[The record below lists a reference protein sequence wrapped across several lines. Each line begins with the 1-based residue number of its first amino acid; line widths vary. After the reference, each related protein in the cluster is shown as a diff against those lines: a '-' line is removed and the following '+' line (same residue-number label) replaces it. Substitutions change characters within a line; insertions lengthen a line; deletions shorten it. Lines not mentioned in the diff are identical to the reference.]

1 MTKTYAQIQKQ
12 IEKLQ
17 QQATALR
24 QKEVQGVIGRIKEA
38 IAHYGLTVDDLFGTR
53 AAAPKAAKKHAGNGK
68 KTSVPKY
75 RDEAGNTWTGRGKR
89 PNWFLQALATG
100 KTPQDLLIK

>member
-1 MTKTYAQIQKQ
+1 
-12 IEKLQ
+12 
-17 QQATALR
+17 
-24 QKEVQGVIGRIKEA
+24 
-38 IAHYGLTVDDLFGTR
+38 
-53 AAAPKAAKKHAGNGK
+53 
-68 KTSVPKY
+68 VPKY

>member
-1 MTKTYAQIQKQ
+1 MTRTYAQIQKQ

-17 QQATALR
+17 QEATTLR
-24 QKEVQGVIGRIKEA
+24 HKEVQGVIGRIKEA
-38 IAHYGLTVDDLFGTR
+38 IAHYGLTVDDLFGAR
-53 AAAPKAAKKHAGNGK
+53 AAAPKAPKKRASNGK
-68 KTSVPKY
+68 KPSVPKY

-100 KTPQDLLIK
+100 KTAQDLLIR